1 LTIEPLDTARLRAA
15 LDDLAARDPDVARAL
30 PLTGYPEARVRDPGF
45 PTLLR
50 VVAAQQLS
58 TLAAAAIWR
67 KLDAVLAGEVTPAR
81 VLALDDAALRAC
93 GFSGRKVEYAKGLA
107 GAVASGAVSL
117 DALAGLDE
125 EAAIGAIVALRGFG
139 RWSAECYLLF
149 ALGRADVFPADDLG
163 LQIGFQRL
171 KRLPERPS
179 GKALRALV
187 EPWRPFRGA
196 GAVFLWH
203 YYGKATLDEGQ

>member
-1 LTIEPLDTARLRAA
+1 
-15 LDDLAARDPDVARAL
+15 
-30 PLTGYPEARVRDPGF
+30 VRDPGF

-203 YYGKATLDEGQ
+203 YYGKATLDEEGQ

>member
-107 GAVASGAVSL
+107 EAVASGALPL

-125 EAAIGAIVALRGFG
+125 EAAIGRVAALAASGGGVR
-139 RWSAECYLLF
+139 SATCCSRS
-149 ALGRADVFPADDLG
+149 AAPTSS
-163 LQIGFQRL
+163 
-171 KRLPERPS
+171 RPTTSASRS
-179 GKALRALV
+179 GSS
-187 EPWRPFRGA
+187 
-196 GAVFLWH
+196 
-203 YYGKATLDEGQ
+203 D